1 MKISK
6 EARRA
11 SREIFAACFTSG
23 RIDSSK
29 VRLYSDRLA
38 EVKPRGYVQILKEFT
53 RLIRLELSERHAVIE
68 SATPLDEEAG
78 AKVANDL
85 RSRFGTDL
93 TTEYRVTPSLLGGLR
108 VKVGS
113 DVWDGTVF
121 SRLQQLKNQL

>member
-11 SREIFAACFTSG
+11 SREIFAASLTSG

-29 VRLYSDRLA
+29 VRQFSDRLV

-53 RLIRLELSERHAVIE
+53 RLIRLELSKRHAIIE
-68 SATPLDEEAG
+68 SAVPLDDEAG
-78 AKVANDL
+78 ANVARDL
-85 RSRFGTDL
+85 RSRFGDDL
-93 TTEYRVTPSLLGGLR
+93 TTEYRITPSLLGGLR

>member
-11 SREIFAACFTSG
+11 SREIYAACLTSG
-23 RIDSSK
+23 RIDQDK
-29 VRLYSDRLA
+29 VRRYSESLVD
-38 EVKPRGYVQILKEFT
+38 VKPRGYVQILRELT
-53 RLIRLELSERHAVIE
+53 RLIRIELSKRHAVIE
-68 SATPLDEEAG
+68 SAVALDDESG
-78 AKVANDL
+78 ASVARDL
-85 RSRFGTDL
+85 RSRFGDDL
-93 TTEYRVTPSLLGGLR
+93 TFDYRVTPSLLGGLR

>member
-11 SREIFAACFTSG
+11 SREIFAASLTSG
-23 RIDSSK
+23 RIDSAK
-29 VRLYSDRLA
+29 VRRYSDRIV
-38 EVKPRGYVQILKEFT
+38 EVKPRGYFQILKEYT
-53 RLIRLELSERHAVIE
+53 RLIRLELSKRHAIIE

-78 AKVANDL
+78 ANVGRDL
-85 RSRFGTDL
+85 RSRFGDDI